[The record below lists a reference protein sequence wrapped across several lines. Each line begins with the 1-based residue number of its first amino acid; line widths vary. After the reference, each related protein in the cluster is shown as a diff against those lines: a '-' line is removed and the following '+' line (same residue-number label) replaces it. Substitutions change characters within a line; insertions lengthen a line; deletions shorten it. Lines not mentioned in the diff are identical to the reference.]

1 MSFPNISTGY
11 GLAVQPVNPP
21 KLSELQATDDKPNV
35 ILTTIRIPDEHI
47 WANGL
52 FQNVYIIYRM
62 LEVMGLKPW
71 LMVDNNQN
79 HKDATVH
86 EKFRMMDFKE
96 YAANPFPVA
105 SYVEMGMSCDPGI
118 RRFSGLWAPRYQS
131 STWAIFSTLILRR

>member
-11 GLAVQPVNPP
+11 GLTVQPVTKP
-21 KLSELQATDDKPNV
+21 KLTELKATDDKLNV

-79 HKDATVH
+79 HRT
-86 EKFRMMDFKE
+86 
-96 YAANPFPVA
+96 
-105 SYVEMGMSCDPGI
+105 
-118 RRFSGLWAPRYQS
+118 LRYTIS
-131 STWAIFSTLILRR
+131 SA